1 MHLCGA
7 ILFFLAAHCSCPALF
22 RDDLGSKRPV
32 TMSHSSRRWSVN
44 ILTEAM
50 FPGIGLEPVASG
62 RPPRPALGA
71 ELVASLPLQ
80 MCLYFNILYLPC
92 WSAVLAVVFHAKLD
106 RMDFLNRYIYVT
118 VVVGALLMEAA
129 RLYVG
134 YMGSLREDVPDL
146 AGFWLITLLLA
157 CPLHGLLLL
166 NRGALQLAPELAV
179 LWPQAVFVT
188 AELVLGY
195 AAARRLAQHQV
206 SKFHAASAARQQ
218 QKSE

>member
-1 MHLCGA
+1 
-7 ILFFLAAHCSCPALF
+7 
-22 RDDLGSKRPV
+22 
-32 TMSHSSRRWSVN
+32 MSGTGRRWSVN
-44 ILTEAM
+44 ILTETV
-50 FPGIGLEPVASG
+50 FPGIGLEPAATC
-62 RPPRPALGA
+62 RPLRSRLGH

-80 MCLYFNILYLPC
+80 MCLYFNILFLPC
-92 WSAVLAVVFHAKLD
+92 WSAVLGVVFHVKLD
-106 RMDFLNRYIYVT
+106 RMDFLNRYIYLT

-134 YMGSLREDVPDL
+134 YMGSVREDVADL

-166 NRGALQLAPELAV
+166 NGGALRLAPELAV
-179 LWPQAVFVT
+179 LAPQAALLA

-206 SKFHAASAARQQ
+206 SKFHAASAAGHQ
-218 QKSE
+218 QKTE